1 MEHHY
6 TALSDGT
13 VRKLLEAYSLG
24 NLAGFTV
31 TLQAPLTWA
40 AKKLKRVF
48 ALISNWTAGTPI
60 QTIDWKLPLG
70 FTFWKCVMKN
80 QPKVSRYLFSILQNE
95 Y

>member
-31 TLQAPLTWA
+31 TLQAPLT
-40 AKKLKRVF
+40 
-48 ALISNWTAGTPI
+48 
-60 QTIDWKLPLG
+60 
-70 FTFWKCVMKN
+70 
-80 QPKVSRYLFSILQNE
+80 
-95 Y
+95 